1 MQILAEILTNFDP
14 SLKKLHS
21 QIEKVPTYLH
31 NLEVMR
37 GQKIQEYSHFIY
49 FKISW
54 LLLALTFFIPV
65 PFCRTFKIMK
75 FQFTKWIILILVS
88 NYFKLYNFL

>member
-37 GQKIQEYSHFIY
+37 GQKIKIIHAASTY
-49 FKISW
+49 FKIS
-54 LLLALTFFIPV
+54 
-65 PFCRTFKIMK
+65 
-75 FQFTKWIILILVS
+75 
-88 NYFKLYNFL
+88 

>member
-37 GQKIQEYSHFIY
+37 GQKI
-49 FKISW
+49 KIIHAAS
-54 LLLALTFFIPV
+54 FSKHI
-65 PFCRTFKIMK
+65 
-75 FQFTKWIILILVS
+75 S
-88 NYFKLYNFL
+88 